1 MKMVKVE
8 MPGPNTMDSS
18 HSANQLC
25 GHTRLDE
32 LSISMPAVSTTNN
45 CTSSNNASLNAST
58 EPDAEEKVVST
69 TKKSGAGVRRQEKP
83 PYSYIALI
91 FMAIESSPA
100 KRMTLNEIYNF
111 LQERF
116 PFFRGPYQGW
126 KNSVRHNLSLNEC
139 FIKLPKGLGRPGK
152 GHYWTID
159 PSSQLMFEEGSFR
172 RRPRGFRRKC
182 QTMKAYTTFYP
193 TPSSASL
200 LPPTPYDLLS
210 QQQHQ
215 AGVLQGHA
223 QVATSHHQAYMTTDP
238 QSMMPSSTAAL
249 APTSH
254 CSFAST
260 GQNSLGPMG
269 HHYLA
274 NCSLP
279 QPMTPMSSAGSG
291 DLPLNSS
298 MYSAAAPSIS
308 MDTMSAAWSSCP
320 PHPTV
325 THSSQYIKQPPPS
338 PVPSPV
344 SQIQSLP
351 QDLGP
356 MPYSSGSPSI
366 HGQSLLGNT
375 AESMD
380 IALAGMRFSH
390 SSGSPCERKV
400 FSTAPFPTAP
410 LSGLGSL
417 SPGAPTTALSQPLY
431 YESKYTL

>member
-182 QTMKAYTTFYP
+182 QTMKG
-193 TPSSASL
+193 L
-200 LPPTPYDLLS
+200 HNVLPN
-210 QQQHQ
+210 
-215 AGVLQGHA
+215 A
-223 QVATSHHQAYMTTDP
+223 
-238 QSMMPSSTAAL
+238 
-249 APTSH
+249 
-254 CSFAST
+254 F
-260 GQNSLGPMG
+260 
-269 HHYLA
+269 
-274 NCSLP
+274 
-279 QPMTPMSSAGSG
+279 
-291 DLPLNSS
+291 
-298 MYSAAAPSIS
+298 
-308 MDTMSAAWSSCP
+308 
-320 PHPTV
+320 
-325 THSSQYIKQPPPS
+325 
-338 PVPSPV
+338 
-344 SQIQSLP
+344 
-351 QDLGP
+351 
-356 MPYSSGSPSI
+356 
-366 HGQSLLGNT
+366 
-375 AESMD
+375 
-380 IALAGMRFSH
+380 
-390 SSGSPCERKV
+390 
-400 FSTAPFPTAP
+400 
-410 LSGLGSL
+410 
-417 SPGAPTTALSQPLY
+417 
-431 YESKYTL
+431 